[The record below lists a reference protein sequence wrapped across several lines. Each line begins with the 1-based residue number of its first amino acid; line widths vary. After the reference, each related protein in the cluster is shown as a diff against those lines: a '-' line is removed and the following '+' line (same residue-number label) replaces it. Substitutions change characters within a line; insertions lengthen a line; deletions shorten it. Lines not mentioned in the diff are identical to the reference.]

1 MAGISCMLRLP
12 EDFNLMYQKVA
23 IIFSFLSVLPGH
35 GLFGQGA
42 YFDASVLKDPTGYK
56 LRPGDKV
63 RVIIQGE
70 PDCHVE
76 TIITNDGT
84 LNMPYVGDLR
94 LVGKNKREAEAAI
107 AREYVKNLIFARPK
121 ALLSIVNY
129 SERVVF
135 LTGSVN
141 RKGPYVFPPEV
152 EAMNIVEVIARAGGF
167 NDIARKNR
175 VLVTRTFFDDNGT
188 PTNTKTYE
196 VDVDALSS
204 GVNLNSVSKRFWI
217 YPGDRIEVPERLL

>member
-1 MAGISCMLRLP
+1 MGLKLLVTITTLL
-12 EDFNLMYQKVA
+12 FVTN
-23 IIFSFLSVLPGH
+23 FLYS
-35 GLFGQGA
+35 QGA

-56 LRPGDKV
+56 LRPGDRV
-63 RVIIQGE
+63 RVVIQGE
-70 PDCHVE
+70 ADCTTE
-76 TIITNDGT
+76 TVLTSDGT
-84 LNMPYVGDLR
+84 IGMPYIGDLR
-94 LVGKNKREAEAAI
+94 LVGKNKKEAESAI
-107 AREYVKNLIFARPK
+107 QREYVKKLIFARPK
-121 ALLSIVNY
+121 ALLSITSY

-167 NDIARKNR
+167 NDIAKKNK
-175 VLVTRTFFDDNGT
+175 VFVTRTFFDETGS

-196 VDVDALSS
+196 VDVEALSS
-204 GVNLNSVSKRFWI
+204 GINVSSTSRRFWI

>member
-1 MAGISCMLRLP
+1 MIGT
-12 EDFNLMYQKVA
+12 N
-23 IIFSFLSVLPGH
+23 FLYS
-35 GLFGQGA
+35 QGA

-56 LRPGDKV
+56 LRPEDRV
-63 RVIIQGE
+63 RVVIQGE
-70 PDCHVE
+70 ADCTTE
-76 TIITNDGT
+76 TVLTRDGT
-84 LNMPYVGDLR
+84 ISMPYIGDLR
-94 LVGKNKREAEAAI
+94 LVGKNKKEAESAI
-107 AREYVKNLIFARPK
+107 QREYIKKLIFARPK
-121 ALLSIVNY
+121 ALLSITSY

-167 NDIARKNR
+167 NDIAKKNK
-175 VLVTRTFFDDNGT
+175 VFVTRTFFDESGS

-196 VDVDALSS
+196 VDVEALSS
-204 GVNLNSVSKRFWI
+204 GINVSSTSRRFWI

>member
-1 MAGISCMLRLP
+1 MDGISYMLKLLVG
-12 EDFNLMYQKVA
+12 FKQMLAK
-23 IIFSFLSVLPGH
+23 FSLYCLFSLTLLK
-35 GLFGQGA
+35 GLFSQGA

-56 LRPGDKV
+56 LRPGDHV

-70 PDCHVE
+70 PDCTVE
-76 TIITNDGT
+76 SVLTNDGT
-84 LNMPYVGDLR
+84 INMPFVGDIR
-94 LVGKNKREAEAAI
+94 LVGKNKKESESI
-107 AREYVKNLIFARPK
+107 IQKEYVKKLIFARPK
-121 ALLSIVNY
+121 ALLNITKY

-167 NDIARKNR
+167 NDIAKKNK
-175 VLVTRTFFDDNGT
+175 VFITRTFFDENGN

-196 VDVDALSS
+196 VDVEALSS
-204 GVNLNSVSKRFWI
+204 GGNLGNASRRFWI

>member
-1 MAGISCMLRLP
+1 MGIRLLILLSSLMLG
-12 EDFNLMYQKVA
+12 FQA
-23 IIFSFLSVLPGH
+23 
-35 GLFGQGA
+35 LFGQGA

-56 LRPGDKV
+56 LRPGDRV
-63 RVIIQGE
+63 RVVIQGE
-70 PDCHVE
+70 TDCTVE
-76 TIITNDGT
+76 GVLTRDGSIS
-84 LNMPYVGDLR
+84 LAYIGEIR
-94 LVGKNKREAEAAI
+94 LVGKNKKEAESAI
-107 AREYVKNLIFARPK
+107 QREYTKKLIFARPK
-121 ALLSIVNY
+121 ALLSVTKY

-167 NDIARKNR
+167 NDIAKKNR
-175 VLVTRTFFDDNGT
+175 VFVTRTFFDESGS

-196 VDVDALSS
+196 VNVEALSS
-204 GVNLNSVSKRFWI
+204 GINANSSSRRFWI

>member
-1 MAGISCMLRLP
+1 MGIRLLILLSSLMLGL
-12 EDFNLMYQKVA
+12 QA
-23 IIFSFLSVLPGH
+23 
-35 GLFGQGA
+35 LFGQGA

-56 LRPGDKV
+56 LRPGDRV
-63 RVIIQGE
+63 RVVIQGE
-70 PDCHVE
+70 TDCTVE
-76 TIITNDGT
+76 GVLTRDGSIS
-84 LNMPYVGDLR
+84 LAYIGEIR
-94 LVGKNKREAEAAI
+94 LVGKNKKEAESAI
-107 AREYVKNLIFARPK
+107 QREYTKNLIFARPK
-121 ALLSIVNY
+121 ALLSVTKY

-167 NDIARKNR
+167 NDIAKKNR
-175 VLVTRTFFDDNGT
+175 VFVTRTFFDESGS

-196 VDVDALSS
+196 VDVEALSS
-204 GVNLNSVSKRFWI
+204 GINANSSSRRFWI

>member
-1 MAGISCMLRLP
+1 MLG
-12 EDFNLMYQKVA
+12 FQ
-23 IIFSFLSVLPGH
+23 S
-35 GLFGQGA
+35 LFGQGG

-56 LRPGDKV
+56 LRPGDRV
-63 RVIIQGE
+63 RVVIQGE
-70 PDCHVE
+70 TDCTVE
-76 TIITNDGT
+76 GVLTRDGSIS
-84 LNMPYVGDLR
+84 LAYIGEIR
-94 LVGKNKREAEAAI
+94 LVGKNKKEAESAI
-107 AREYVKNLIFARPK
+107 QREYTKNLIFARPK
-121 ALLSIVNY
+121 ALLSVTKY

-167 NDIARKNR
+167 NDIAKKNR
-175 VLVTRTFFDDNGT
+175 VFVTRTFFDESGS

-196 VDVDALSS
+196 VDVEALSS
-204 GVNLNSVSKRFWI
+204 GINANSSSRRFWI

>member
-1 MAGISCMLRLP
+1 MGIRL
-12 EDFNLMYQKVA
+12 LTSL
-23 IIFSFLSVLPGH
+23 SFLMLGFQSL
-35 GLFGQGA
+35 LGQGG

-56 LRPGDKV
+56 LRPGDRV
-63 RVIIQGE
+63 RVVIQGE
-70 PDCHVE
+70 TDCTVE
-76 TIITNDGT
+76 GVLTRDGSIS
-84 LNMPYVGDLR
+84 LAYIGEIR
-94 LVGKNKREAEAAI
+94 LVGKNKKEAESAI
-107 AREYVKNLIFARPK
+107 QREYTKNLIFARPK
-121 ALLSIVNY
+121 ALLSVTKY

-167 NDIARKNR
+167 NDIAKKNR
-175 VLVTRTFFDDNGT
+175 VFVTRTFFDESGS

-196 VDVDALSS
+196 VDVEALSS
-204 GVNLNSVSKRFWI
+204 GINANSSSRRFWI

>member
-1 MAGISCMLRLP
+1 MGIKFLVRLVS
-12 EDFNLMYQKVA
+12 LL
-23 IIFSFLSVLPGH
+23 FSINFLYA
-35 GLFGQGA
+35 QGA

-56 LRPGDKV
+56 LRPGDRV
-63 RVIIQGE
+63 RVVIQGE
-70 PDCHVE
+70 ADCTTE
-76 TIITNDGT
+76 TVLTNDGT
-84 LNMPYVGDLR
+84 VGLLYIGDIR
-94 LVGKNKREAEAAI
+94 LVGKNKKEAESAI
-107 AREYVKNLIFARPK
+107 QREYTQKLIFARPK
-121 ALLSIVNY
+121 ALLSITSY

-167 NDIARKNR
+167 NDIAKKNR
-175 VLVTRTFFDDNGT
+175 VFVTRTFFDESGS

-196 VDVDALSS
+196 VDVEALSS
-204 GVNLNSVSKRFWI
+204 GVNVNSTSRRFWI